1 MTKQEFIDKLKSKL
15 SSLPKVEVED
25 RLNFYIE
32 MIDDRMEEGLSE
44 DIAVADIGSVD
55 KIAMQIA
62 EDIPLLKTL
71 GGKIKPKKSLSK
83 LNLTLLIVGFPIW
96 LPLLVSLFA
105 IILSLYVS
113 VWAVVLSLWAC
124 FISLVAVAI
133 YLIITSILVFESVTV
148 SGAML
153 GGGIVSIALS
163 IFAFYGCKKAT
174 VFALCLIKKI
184 IVSIKRCFIKKGGC

>member
-32 MIDDRMEEGLSE
+32 MIDDRIEEGLSE

-113 VWAVVLSLWAC
+113 VWAVVLSIWSC

-133 YLIITSILVFESVTV
+133 YSIITSILGFESVAV

-163 IFAFYGCKKAT
+163 IFAFYG
-174 VFALCLIKKI
+174 
-184 IVSIKRCFIKKGGC
+184 